1 MWVDVEIAAED
12 RVRPDVVPGEPAAGE
27 SLLDDASYRGG
38 LRLPTSLARGAPSRA
53 CI

>member
-27 SLLDDASYRGG
+27 GRLDDDFHREG